1 MHAQFRTKNSVWIDD
16 MVVAMTTGNSVWL
29 LAVPFDICLFHM
41 TFGCSIRCLAV
52 PFDVCL
58 FHSAF
63 VCSIRCLS
71 VPFNVCLFHST
82 FVCSIWCL
90 AVPFD
95 DWLIKL
101 QSSWI
106 VSRYFVLWVWLFH
119 CNVYSC
125 FTLWLVVLFQP
136 LPSHLVCNCF
146 ICNYANLFNAKLF

>member
-1 MHAQFRTKNSVWIDD
+1 MHNFAPKIVSGL
-16 MVVAMTTGNSVWL
+16 TTWSSPWL
-29 LAVPFDICLFHM
+29 QVIPFDSWLFHS
-41 TFGCSIRCLAV
+41 TFVCSIWHLAV
-52 PFDVCL
+52 PFDVWL
-58 FHSAF
+58 SHLTF

-119 CNVYSC
+119 CNFYSC

-146 ICNYANLFNAKLF
+146 ICNYASLFNAKLF